1 MPPVRLVAALLK
13 FDDQIYSRLIESRHT
28 RHLEA
33 FKRMLIES
41 ERSNSRF
48 DDLPMTST
56 FDRRCLLLFSA
67 FVIYAYYPKHLQL
80 FSLPCFYRLLFQESL
95 REIGAKSGQVTV
107 KPDIVGTRIECER
120 NFLEMESRETR
131 HSSRWFGERT
141 ERSYRE
147 TGHS

>member
-48 DDLPMTST
+48 EDLPMTST
-56 FDRRCLLLFSA
+56 FDRRCLLCFSA
-67 FVIYAYYPKHLQL
+67 FVVYAYYPKHLHL
-80 FSLPCFYRLLFQESL
+80 FSLPCFYRLLFQEFL

-107 KPDIVGTRIECER
+107 KPDIVGARFECDRIVS
-120 NFLEMESRETR
+120 EMNARETG
-131 HSSRWFGERT
+131 HSSRWFGKPP